1 MAAESGG
8 RGVVAMVK
16 DPFRH
21 GKTEH
26 EGTGKIHGTR
36 FGEWL
41 QREDSG
47 VEGTGSSIFIRRHD
61 EHQTPERTCIQ
72 GHEIAPGETH
82 CSKGHPAG

>member
-1 MAAESGG
+1 MAKS
-8 RGVVAMVK
+8 
-16 DPFRH
+16 PFHH
-21 GKTEH
+21 GKPDQNSD
-26 EGTGKIHGTR
+26 GKVHRTR

-61 EHQTPERTCIQ
+61 DHQPPERTCIQ

-82 CSKGHPAG
+82 CSQGHPVG